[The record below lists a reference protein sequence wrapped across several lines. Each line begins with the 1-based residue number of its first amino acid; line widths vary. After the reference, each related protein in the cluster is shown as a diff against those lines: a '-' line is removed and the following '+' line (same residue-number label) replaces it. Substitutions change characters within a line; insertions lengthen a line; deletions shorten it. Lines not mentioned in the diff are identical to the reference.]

1 LIWIKAA
8 PCVSAESEWQ
18 IQDPIAFPM
27 STPISTPPP
36 EQHIFAHN
44 PLDVIAHAHAVQ
56 VQMCDAMERIADGL
70 PDDVDRRLCAQV
82 ASCLQFDLPL
92 HHQDEETAL
101 FPILRMR
108 ALPEDGLEVILD
120 RLASEHTSDTD
131 FASEIAE
138 ALELLVNGDRIGNAN
153 TVGYMLRGF
162 FERYRRH
169 VHWENTLIMPVAR
182 LRLTPEDLAL
192 IAVRMDAN
200 RSKAS

>member
-1 LIWIKAA
+1 MRRLGRWLPLLLVPTALLPDLAA
-8 PCVSAESEWQ
+8 AL
-18 IQDPIAFPM
+18 
-27 STPISTPPP
+27 
-36 EQHIFAHN
+36 
-44 PLDVIAHAHAVQ
+44 PLRTYFFRDFTVG
-56 VQMCDAMERIADGL
+56 ELIADGL

-120 RLASEHTSDTD
+120 RLASEHTLDTD

-138 ALELLVNGDRIGNAN
+138 ALELLVNGGRIGNAN

-200 RSKAS
+200 RSKTS